1 MTTKDNQQNNTPR
14 CDSVDL
20 LKALKKNIAI
30 RGLLC
35 VITVALTGVL
45 FFAVTLAWSNN
56 ILHTN
61 DLTFKTQKWNFE
73 GDIEVF
79 DTVDSIAPGDSG
91 TVMMRINNGGQTPV
105 SASVSVSKNK
115 MSDAMKSR
123 LYFYVDDSVIRNGE
137 KVDKIYLS
145 SRGGY
150 TYTLFPSKEILV
162 SGEYWNVAPIKW
174 EWIYDVL
181 GYYVRGSLVGDN
193 VVVSEYIQPIVY
205 DYDPLKTIFGEDG
218 ELVSIDGKTTII
230 SLLTDISAS
239 DGYRGRISSDNKSA
253 NGYYRVD
260 VDENGNGIWARLCSY
275 QEIAANMEQDT
286 RIGMGEESASCKAVI
301 TITGQNMDADEVGI
315 SSERQLVN
323 ALSNSEGTT
332 IRLTSDI
339 IASDVITLPAGK
351 TAAIDLNGHTISSNL
366 AEIFYAEENSSLMMV
381 GGYLKGG
388 AATQSVITSVGADI
402 TLDNMTLTDAK
413 DAISIRDNKSSTGAD
428 SFVSITGSKII
439 GTSSAI
445 SVHSNGTEENEG
457 LRLVIERSELD
468 GKFHSGIACNGTFG
482 GTTIDI
488 IDSNVRGYYTSVY
501 HPQANSTMTVRN
513 STLEGW
519 TGLAVKGGTVYVID
533 SVVKGVGE
541 AGEPGHSLSGWMDTG
556 DGIYLETTYQRTT
569 KVYISGSSTLVTS
582 ANAQAVRKYEYEAT
596 HAEISISGGSF
607 STDVS
612 AYLAEGLTVVLDGET
627 YRVE

>member
-1 MTTKDNQQNNTPR
+1 
-14 CDSVDL
+14 
-20 LKALKKNIAI
+20 
-30 RGLLC
+30 
-35 VITVALTGVL
+35 
-45 FFAVTLAWSNN
+45 
-56 ILHTN
+56 
-61 DLTFKTQKWNFE
+61 
-73 GDIEVF
+73 
-79 DTVDSIAPGDSG
+79 
-91 TVMMRINNGGQTPV
+91 
-105 SASVSVSKNK
+105 
-115 MSDAMKSR
+115 
-123 LYFYVDDSVIRNGE
+123 
-137 KVDKIYLS
+137 
-145 SRGGY
+145 
-150 TYTLFPSKEILV
+150 
-162 SGEYWNVAPIKW
+162 
-174 EWIYDVL
+174 
-181 GYYVRGSLVGDN
+181 
-193 VVVSEYIQPIVY
+193 
-205 DYDPLKTIFGEDG
+205 
-218 ELVSIDGKTTII
+218 
-230 SLLTDISAS
+230 
-239 DGYRGRISSDNKSA
+239 
-253 NGYYRVD
+253 
-260 VDENGNGIWARLCSY
+260 
-275 QEIAANMEQDT
+275 
-286 RIGMGEESASCKAVI
+286 
-301 TITGQNMDADEVGI
+301 
-315 SSERQLVN
+315 
-323 ALSNSEGTT
+323 
-332 IRLTSDI
+332 
-339 IASDVITLPAGK
+339 
-351 TAAIDLNGHTISSNL
+351 
-366 AEIFYAEENSSLMMV
+366 MMV

-402 TLDNMTLTDAK
+402 TLDNMTLTDAE

-428 SFVSITGSKII
+428 SFVSITGSKIM

-513 STLEGW
+513 SILEGW

-569 KVYISGSSTLVTS
+569 KVYIFGSSTLVTS